1 MAMAYF
7 VSIGFG
13 PIAAIAAALSAINI
27 YIVLSLEP
35 PNLAQGI
42 FGNIFYIHVPVAW
55 TAFLLYLCV
64 MISGILFL
72 IKKDKVWD
80 RRGLAFAEVGT
91 IFMFL
96 VLTTG
101 PIWAKPA
108 WGIFWPWEPRLTT
121 SLILFLIF
129 LGYFMLREF
138 GGNPE
143 QVSRYAAVVGILAFL
158 DVPLIF
164 LSVKF
169 WLPEMQSHPQVG
181 QYFDSANPLPT
192 YLLIFSFLSLLVVS
206 SLMIRLRTNILSMKE
221 AN

>member
-1 MAMAYF
+1 
-7 VSIGFG
+7 VSFFNYQNNLIH
-13 PIAAIAAALSAINI
+13 AAVAAALAAINI
-27 YIVLSLEP
+27 FIVLTLDP
-35 PNLAQGI
+35 PNLAQGV

-55 TAFLLYLCV
+55 TAFLMYLCV

-72 IKKDKVWD
+72 TKKDKVWD
-80 RRGLAFAEVGT
+80 HRGLAFAEVGT
-91 IFMFL
+91 LFMFL

-121 SLILFLIF
+121 SLVLFLIF

-143 QVSRYAAVVGILAFL
+143 QVSRYAAVIGILAFL

-192 YLLIFSFLSLLVVS
+192 YLVIFSFVSLLVVS
-206 SLMIRLRTNILSMKE
+206 SLMVRLRTNILSMKE
-221 AN
+221 VR

>member
-1 MAMAYF
+1 MSF
-7 VSIGFG
+7 FNHRNNLIH
-13 PIAAIAAALSAINI
+13 AAIAAALSTINI
-27 YIVLSLEP
+27 YIVLRLEP

-72 IKKDKVWD
+72 TKKDQVWD

>member
-1 MAMAYF
+1 MSF
-7 VSIGFG
+7 FNHRNNLIH
-13 PIAAIAAALSAINI
+13 AAIAAALSTINI

-72 IKKDKVWD
+72 TKNDKVWD
-80 RRGLAFAEVGT
+80 HRGLAFAEVGT

-138 GGNPE
+138 GGNSE

-169 WLPEMQSHPQVG
+169 WSPEMQSHPQVG

-206 SLMIRLRTNILSMKE
+206 SLMIRLRTNILSIKE

>member
-1 MAMAYF
+1 MSF
-7 VSIGFG
+7 FNHRNNLIH
-13 PIAAIAAALSAINI
+13 AAIAAALSTINI

-72 IKKDKVWD
+72 IKKDQVWD

-192 YLLIFSFLSLLVVS
+192 YLLIFSFLSLLIVS

>member
-1 MAMAYF
+1 MSF
-7 VSIGFG
+7 FNHRNNLIH
-13 PIAAIAAALSAINI
+13 AAIAAALSTINI

-72 IKKDKVWD
+72 TKKDQVWD

-138 GGNPE
+138 GGNPA

>member
-1 MAMAYF
+1 MSF
-7 VSIGFG
+7 FNHRNNLIH
-13 PIAAIAAALSAINI
+13 AAIAAALSTINI

-72 IKKDKVWD
+72 KKKNKVWD

-181 QYFDSANPLPT
+181 QYFNSANPLPT

>member
-1 MAMAYF
+1 MSFFNYQNNL
-7 VSIGFG
+7 IH
-13 PIAAIAAALSAINI
+13 AAVAVALAAINI
-27 YIVLSLEP
+27 FIVLTLDP
-35 PNLAQGI
+35 PNLAQGV

-55 TAFLLYLCV
+55 TAFLMYLCV

-72 IKKDKVWD
+72 TKKDKVWD
-80 RRGLAFAEVGT
+80 HRGLAFAEVGT
-91 IFMFL
+91 LFMFL

-121 SLILFLIF
+121 SLVLFLIF

-143 QVSRYAAVVGILAFL
+143 QVSRYAAVIGILAFL

-192 YLLIFSFLSLLVVS
+192 YLVIFSFVSLLVVS
-206 SLMIRLRTNILSMKE
+206 SLMVRLRTNILSMKE
-221 AN
+221 VR

>member
-1 MAMAYF
+1 MSF
-7 VSIGFG
+7 FNHRNNLIH
-13 PIAAIAAALSAINI
+13 AAIAAALSAINI

-72 IKKDKVWD
+72 KKKNKVWD

-181 QYFDSANPLPT
+181 QYFDSTNPLPT
-192 YLLIFSFLSLLVVS
+192 YLLIFSFLSLLIVS

>member
-1 MAMAYF
+1 MSF
-7 VSIGFG
+7 FNHRNNLIH
-13 PIAAIAAALSAINI
+13 AAIAAALSTINI

-72 IKKDKVWD
+72 TKNDKVWD
-80 RRGLAFAEVGT
+80 HRGLAFAEVGT

-138 GGNPE
+138 GGNSE

-169 WLPEMQSHPQVG
+169 WSPEMQSHPQVG

>member
-1 MAMAYF
+1 MSF
-7 VSIGFG
+7 FNHRNNLIH
-13 PIAAIAAALSAINI
+13 AAIAAALSTINI

-72 IKKDKVWD
+72 TKKDQVWD

-221 AN
+221 PN

>member
-1 MAMAYF
+1 
-7 VSIGFG
+7 VSFFNYQNNLIH
-13 PIAAIAAALSAINI
+13 AVVAAALAAINI
-27 YIVLSLEP
+27 FIVLTLDP
-35 PNLAQGI
+35 PNLAQGV

-55 TAFLLYLCV
+55 TAFLMYLCV

-72 IKKDKVWD
+72 TKKDKVWD
-80 RRGLAFAEVGT
+80 HRGLAFAEVGT
-91 IFMFL
+91 LFMFL

-121 SLILFLIF
+121 SLVLFLIF

-143 QVSRYAAVVGILAFL
+143 QVSRYAAVIGILAFL

-192 YLLIFSFLSLLVVS
+192 YLVIFSFVSLLVVS
-206 SLMIRLRTNILSMKE
+206 SLMVRLRTNILSMKE
-221 AN
+221 VR

>member
-1 MAMAYF
+1 MTF
-7 VSIGFG
+7 FNHQNNLIH
-13 PIAAIAAALSAINI
+13 AAIAAALSAINI

-108 WGIFWPWEPRLTT
+108 WGIFWTWEPRLTT
-121 SLILFLIF
+121 SLNLFLIF

>member
-1 MAMAYF
+1 MSFFNYQNNL
-7 VSIGFG
+7 IH
-13 PIAAIAAALSAINI
+13 AAVAAALAAINI
-27 YIVLSLEP
+27 FIVLTLDP
-35 PNLAQGI
+35 PNLAQGV

-55 TAFLLYLCV
+55 TAFLMYLCV

-72 IKKDKVWD
+72 TKKDKVWD
-80 RRGLAFAEVGT
+80 HRGLAFAEVGT
-91 IFMFL
+91 LFMFL

-121 SLILFLIF
+121 SLVLFLIF

-143 QVSRYAAVVGILAFL
+143 QVSRYAAVIGILAFL

-192 YLLIFSFLSLLVVS
+192 YLVIFSFVSLLVVS
-206 SLMIRLRTNILSMKE
+206 SLMVRLRTNILSMKE
-221 AN
+221 VR

>member
-1 MAMAYF
+1 MSF
-7 VSIGFG
+7 FNHRNNLIH
-13 PIAAIAAALSAINI
+13 AAIAAALSTINI
-27 YIVLSLEP
+27 YIVLRLEP

-72 IKKDKVWD
+72 TKKNKVWD

>member
-1 MAMAYF
+1 MTF
-7 VSIGFG
+7 FNHQNNLIH
-13 PIAAIAAALSAINI
+13 AAIAAALSAINI

-143 QVSRYAAVVGILAFL
+143 QVARYAAVVGILAFL

>member
-1 MAMAYF
+1 MTF
-7 VSIGFG
+7 FNHQNNLIH
-13 PIAAIAAALSAINI
+13 AAIAAALSAINI

-108 WGIFWPWEPRLTT
+108 WGIYWPWEPRLTT

-143 QVSRYAAVVGILAFL
+143 QVARYAAVVGILAFL

>member
-1 MAMAYF
+1 MSF
-7 VSIGFG
+7 FNHRNNLIH
-13 PIAAIAAALSAINI
+13 AAIAAALSTINI

-72 IKKDKVWD
+72 TKKDQVWD

-169 WLPEMQSHPQVG
+169 WSPEMQSHPQVG

>member
-1 MAMAYF
+1 MSFFNYQNNL
-7 VSIGFG
+7 IH
-13 PIAAIAAALSAINI
+13 AAVAAALATINI
-27 YIVLSLEP
+27 FIVLTLDP
-35 PNLAQGI
+35 PNLAQGV

-55 TAFLLYLCV
+55 TAFLMYLCV

-72 IKKDKVWD
+72 TKKDKVWD
-80 RRGLAFAEVGT
+80 HRGLAFAEVGT
-91 IFMFL
+91 LFMFL

-121 SLILFLIF
+121 SLVLFLIF

-143 QVSRYAAVVGILAFL
+143 QVSRYAAVIGILAFL

-192 YLLIFSFLSLLVVS
+192 YLVIFSFVSLLVVS
-206 SLMIRLRTNILSMKE
+206 SLMVRLRTNILSMKE
-221 AN
+221 VR

>member
-1 MAMAYF
+1 MSFFNYRNNL
-7 VSIGFG
+7 IH
-13 PIAAIAAALSAINI
+13 AAVAAALATINI
-27 YIVLSLEP
+27 FIVLTLDP
-35 PNLAQGI
+35 PNLAQGV
-42 FGNIFYIHVPVAW
+42 FGNIVYIHVPVAW
-55 TAFLLYLCV
+55 TAFLMYLCV

-72 IKKDKVWD
+72 TKKDKVWD
-80 RRGLAFAEVGT
+80 HRGLAFAEVGT
-91 IFMFL
+91 LFMFL

-121 SLILFLIF
+121 SLVLFLIF

-143 QVSRYAAVVGILAFL
+143 QVSRYAAVIGILAFL

-192 YLLIFSFLSLLVVS
+192 YLVIFSFVSLLVVS
-206 SLMIRLRTNILSMKE
+206 SLMVRLRTNILSMKE
-221 AN
+221 VR

>member
-1 MAMAYF
+1 MTF
-7 VSIGFG
+7 FNHQNNLIH
-13 PIAAIAAALSAINI
+13 AAIAAALSAINI

-80 RRGLAFAEVGT
+80 RRGLAFAEGGT

-108 WGIFWPWEPRLTT
+108 WGIYWPWEPRLTT